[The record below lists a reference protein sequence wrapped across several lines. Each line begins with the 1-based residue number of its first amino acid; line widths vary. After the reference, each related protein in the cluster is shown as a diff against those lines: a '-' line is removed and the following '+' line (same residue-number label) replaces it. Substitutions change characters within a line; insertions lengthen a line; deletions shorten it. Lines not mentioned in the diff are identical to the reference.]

1 MDGAAAAFLVLAPL
15 TCLALIGTAIGLAV
29 YFSRRSRN
37 ARIARCQAWAAH
49 HGFQYRPADDSVLRI
64 SARPPFTAGHGRS
77 GVDVFRGVHRG
88 VHLHCFEYRYRTS
101 DGENETTHYF
111 QVVAVGLPAMRPYLE
126 IGREGLLPKSLGKDI
141 DFENHA
147 FNERF
152 RVVSANPRFAHD
164 VIHPR
169 TMEWMLAD
177 PRAQSYRWRFEG
189 SWLMTFRKGRLNLD
203 ELLPV
208 ADFLCDV
215 LAQIPKH
222 VWADR

>member
-1 MDGAAAAFLVLAPL
+1 MFLVLTPL
-15 TCLALIGTAIGLAV
+15 SCLALIGTLVGLAV
-29 YFSRRSRN
+29 YFSRRARKT
-37 ARIARCQAWAAH
+37 RIAQCQAWAAH
-49 HGFQYRPADDSVLRI
+49 HGFQYWPVEDSVLRI
-64 SARPPFTAGHGRS
+64 SAKPPFTYGHGRN

-88 VHLHCFEYRYRTS
+88 VHLHFFQYQYRTS
-101 DGENETTHYF
+101 DGENESTHYF
-111 QVVAVGLPAMRPYLE
+111 QVVAISLPAVRPYLE
-126 IGREGLLPKSLGKDI
+126 VGREGMLAKSLGKDI

-147 FNERF
+147 FNVRF
-152 RVVSANPRFAHD
+152 RVVSASPRYAHD

-177 PRAQSYRWRFEG
+177 PRAHAYRWRFEG
-189 SWLMTFRKGRLNLD
+189 PWLMTFREGRLKL
-203 ELLPV
+203 EEVFPA